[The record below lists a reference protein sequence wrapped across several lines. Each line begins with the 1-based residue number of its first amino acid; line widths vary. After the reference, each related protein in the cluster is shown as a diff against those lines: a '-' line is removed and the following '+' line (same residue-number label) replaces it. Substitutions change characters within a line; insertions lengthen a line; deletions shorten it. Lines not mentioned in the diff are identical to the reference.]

1 MSAVEGYCLGRHA
14 VVVVVCKRCRRIG
27 TCRAAGVGTRRLLFD
42 ALLDR
47 FAEADTEGRRTCS
60 VYEND
65 QLCSPYGNGSNQDD
79 EA

>member
-1 MSAVEGYCLGRHA
+1 M
-14 VVVVVCKRCRRIG
+14 
-27 TCRAAGVGTRRLLFD
+27 RAAGVGTRRLLFD